1 MTMGMGVGVMEE
13 DSMRVMS
20 MGSSS
25 VHALLGFVAI
35 TAVIMLALIYV
46 SKCRKPRRRRNRTIP
61 KDAEKGC
68 SIDLEDLSSSSGGPH
83 LPLGSIYI

>member
-1 MTMGMGVGVMEE
+1 MTMGMGGVMEE

-35 TAVIMLALIYV
+35 TAVIMSALIYV
-46 SKCRKPRRRRNRTIP
+46 SKCRKPRRRNRTVP

-83 LPLGSIYI
+83 LPLGSIHI